1 MISLEDISIGYQ
13 KEKALL
19 SGINLSA
26 GAGEMVA
33 LVGRNGSG
41 KSTLLKS
48 ILGLIPFQKGSCL
61 LSGVALDQLD
71 YKNRALSVS
80 YVSSQLS
87 APTSMKVR
95 ELVSLGR
102 IPHTGWM
109 GKLAKQDWD
118 LVDHILGELGMESYM
133 DRSLDQL
140 SDGER
145 QRVMI
150 ARALVQDTPNI
161 ILDEPAAYLDI
172 PNKYELVRLLSLFRD
187 RGKTIIYST
196 HDLETSLLYA
206 DKFWVIDEGK
216 IHEGAPE
223 DLGLAGLFESL
234 FDHSG
239 ITFDVSSGRFFYP
252 SSPRACVSLSG
263 SPGEMLEWT
272 FHLLSRISC
281 KVDEKCRDFHIEVR
295 PGKKNSWKIS
305 KGKDII
311 YVDSLYEL
319 ARLLNDTYKIS
330 DKVTKL

>member
-1 MISLEDISIGYQ
+1 MISLENIAIGYQ
-13 KEKALL
+13 KDQALL
-19 SGINLSA
+19 GEINLSA
-26 GAGEMVA
+26 GTGEMIA

-48 ILGLIPFQKGSCL
+48 ILGLIPFLDGSCL
-61 LSGVALDQLD
+61 LSGFSLDQLD
-71 YKNRALSVS
+71 YKKRALTVS

-87 APTSMKVR
+87 GAPSMSVR

-102 IPHTGWM
+102 IPHTTWM
-109 GKLAKQDWD
+109 GKLAREDWD
-118 LVDHILGELGMESYM
+118 LVDHILEELGMLSYM

-172 PNKYELVRLLSLFRD
+172 PNKYELIHLLSLFRD

-196 HDLETSLLYA
+196 HDLETSLMYA
-206 DKFWVIDEGK
+206 DKFWVIDGEK

-223 DLGLAGLFESL
+223 DLGLAGLFDRL

-239 ITFDVSSGRFFYP
+239 ITFDVSSGRFVY
-252 SSPRACVSLSG
+252 STTPRGSVSLSG
-263 SPGEMLEWT
+263 GTGEAFDWT
-272 FHLLSRISC
+272 NHLLQRISYT
-281 KVDEKCRDFHIEVR
+281 VAEKDQDIHIKIV
-295 PGKKNSWKIS
+295 PGDTPAWKIFR
-305 KGKDII
+305 GKEEI
-311 YVDSLYEL
+311 YLKSLYEL
-319 ARLLNDTYKIS
+319 ARLLSASNGS
-330 DKVTKL
+330 SN